1 MDLSNIILGGG
12 GLVKQLANT
21 TPDQVTGLQ
30 AVSSEDGILLSVDQP
45 TEESYE
51 YLKDYWVTFK
61 LASEGEIQHPY
72 DGEHIIFAKPPF
84 IPGTVISF
92 ISLKSISMLNSSSI
106 YFSSPARL
114 LLCCL
119 IYAVTTNKIKLQ
131 TIAAVPITGTAVT
144 G

>member
-12 GLVKQLANT
+12 GQGKQLART

-30 AVSSEDGILLSVDQP
+30 AVSSEEGILLSVDRP

-72 DGEHIIFAKPPF
+72 DGEHIIFAKPE
-84 IPGTVISF
+84 
-92 ISLKSISMLNSSSI
+92 NE
-106 YFSSPARL
+106 
-114 LLCCL
+114 
-119 IYAVTTNKIKLQ
+119 
-131 TIAAVPITGTAVT
+131 
-144 G
+144 